1 MRPPAFSL
9 FSFAASPRIMLAQ
22 PKGELVSEERAKLF
36 DEWAETYDESVRDRS
51 GFPFEGYEE
60 VLNTVAR
67 LTKAEPGMDV
77 LDLGIGTGK
86 LAERF
91 LAKGCFLWGLDF
103 SARMLAKA
111 RAKFPGIEL
120 VKADLLGDWPLDL
133 DRKFHRV
140 VSGYVLHEFDL
151 RAKVQLLSRLA
162 GQHLVGGG
170 RIVVGDI
177 SFPTVGALVE
187 TRESCDVWD
196 DEEHYWAADEA
207 VAVLHGAGL
216 AVGYEQVSFCGGVY
230 TIEPK
235 QDA

>member
-1 MRPPAFSL
+1 M
-9 FSFAASPRIMLAQ
+9 
-22 PKGELVSEERAKLF
+22 SEERARLF
-36 DEWAETYDESVRDRS
+36 DDWAETYDESVRDAS
-51 GFPFEGYEE
+51 GFPFEGYDD
-60 VLNTVAR
+60 VLDAIVR
-67 LTKAEPGMDV
+67 LTKAEAGMDV

-103 SARMLAKA
+103 SPRMLARA
-111 RAKFPGIEL
+111 HAKFPGVEL

-133 DRKFHRV
+133 DRRFHRI

-151 RAKVQLLSRLA
+151 RVKVKLLERLA
-162 GQHLVGGG
+162 KHHLVEGG

-177 SFPTVGALVE
+177 SFPTVEALVE

-196 DEEHYWAADEA
+196 EEEHYWAADEA
-207 VAVLHGAGL
+207 VPVLHGAGL
-216 AVGYEQVSFCGGVY
+216 AAGYEQISFCGGVY

-235 QDA
+235 AVEP